1 MAEEIDDLC
10 GNAFGHFVR
19 LGKFAVAVAGI
30 RENDGDDFV
39 QIAVDIRHADA
50 VERMED
56 IDGFAERRRADV
68 GLDIVHAVQFD
79 VLRQVDFN
87 DDFLGNFNCFVGVS
101 DAHCRDDF
109 SVFRNGAG
117 FDDGHIELTVKTLAH
132 LLFDMR
138 QVHVLIG
145 DVTGVDVV
153 AQGGV
158 GLEGAAEADG
168 VGGGQYA
175 VAFGRGGGTG
185 NDANAERPSGGV
197 FDFCSFGNGGGQ
209 GFGITCAGEAGYG
222 QCHAVADEFGR
233 LFGGHDFTV

>member
-1 MAEEIDDLC
+1 MQRVGAERQGGGGGAFHFAGNNQIQHAVLQHFRVAQQIVERRIHQAGQHGIGHVAHAGLQRQQVFRQAAGFYFVAEEIDNLR

-30 RENDGDDFV
+30 REDDGDDFV
-39 QIAVDIRHADA
+39 QIAVDIRYADT

-56 IDGFAERRRADV
+56 VDGFAERRRADV

-87 DDFLGNFNCFVGVS
+87 DDFLGNFDRFVGVA

-132 LLFDMR
+132 LLFDM
-138 QVHVLIG
+138 
-145 DVTGVDVV
+145 
-153 AQGGV
+153 
-158 GLEGAAEADG
+158 
-168 VGGGQYA
+168 
-175 VAFGRGGGTG
+175 
-185 NDANAERPSGGV
+185 
-197 FDFCSFGNGGGQ
+197 
-209 GFGITCAGEAGYG
+209 
-222 QCHAVADEFGR
+222 
-233 LFGGHDFTV
+233 